1 MGKSEIELKIEK
13 LSDDELIEMLEN
25 KLDYTEEAIQ
35 IAEKVMSERGHS
47 KIFNKL
53 KEKQLAEEKENA
65 KKTKE
70 KAERDAT
77 VEKVQNDIN
86 RDSLSLKYSI
96 LNTYKNIAFFLMLFV
111 TAWFILSL
119 NIIPTIIDSFY
130 ESVGLGANNARTAK
144 LYILFILVFL
154 YGISIFG
161 LYFPT
166 RVVNFLFD
174 LDKKT
179 DK

>member
-77 VEKVQNDIN
+77 VE
-86 RDSLSLKYSI
+86 
-96 LNTYKNIAFFLMLFV
+96 
-111 TAWFILSL
+111 
-119 NIIPTIIDSFY
+119 
-130 ESVGLGANNARTAK
+130 
-144 LYILFILVFL
+144 
-154 YGISIFG
+154 
-161 LYFPT
+161 
-166 RVVNFLFD
+166 
-174 LDKKT
+174 
-179 DK
+179 

>member
-47 KIFNKL
+47 KIFNRL

-70 KAERDAT
+70 KTERDAT

-96 LNTYKNIAFFLMLFV
+96 LNTYKKIAFFLMLFV
-111 TAWFILSL
+111 ILFMMVLSCLYISKNFIL
-119 NIIPTIIDSFY
+119 I
-130 ESVGLGANNARTAK
+130 
-144 LYILFILVFL
+144 
-154 YGISIFG
+154 
-161 LYFPT
+161 
-166 RVVNFLFD
+166 
-174 LDKKT
+174 
-179 DK
+179 